1 MLGAGLY
8 LMGRPGVDFDLWFF
22 WLGLAIYTFGVAF
35 AATPATTWITRALPD
50 AQQGG
55 ASAVNYTA
63 REAGSAIG
71 IAVLGSVLTSS
82 YQSNVAS
89 AVQGLCR
96 SSPPRSRPGRPSPE
110 PLRRRGRRRPE
121 PPSCTPRTRLSSS
134 ARAAPSRSAPPSP
147 Q

>member
-89 AVQGLCR
+89 AVQGL
-96 SSPPRSRPGRPSPE
+96 PPQLATQVEAGPAFTRATPPPGQE
-110 PLRRRGRRRPE
+110 
-121 PPSCTPRTRLSSS
+121 T
-134 ARAAPSRSAPPSP
+134 A
-147 Q
+147 